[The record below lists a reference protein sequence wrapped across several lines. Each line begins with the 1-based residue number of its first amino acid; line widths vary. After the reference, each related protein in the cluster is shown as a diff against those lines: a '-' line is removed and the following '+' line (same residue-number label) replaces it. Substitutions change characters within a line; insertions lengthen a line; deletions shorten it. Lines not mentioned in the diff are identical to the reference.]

1 MCNLYSL
8 TPKRDAVA
16 QFFRVSHNRSVAF
29 EPLNAIFPKHVA
41 PVVRRAADG
50 EREIINMSW
59 GFMLLQQGRAPRPVT
74 NVRDDK
80 LRTSAFWRD
89 SFEQRRC
96 LVPASSF
103 CEPNGDVKP
112 ATWHWFAINGEEPRP
127 LFAFPGIW
135 RRYRGPVKKDGP
147 NVDIETYS
155 FLTTTPNS
163 LVSTINHERMPVLL
177 TREEEFESWL
187 RGSADEAFALARE
200 YPPQDM
206 RIVQEGFD
214 KEDLLKAP

>member
-8 TPKRDAVA
+8 NKKRDAVA
-16 QFFRVSHNRSVAF
+16 RFFRVSHNRPAAF
-29 EPLNAIFPKHVA
+29 EPLSAIFPRHMA
-41 PVVRRAADG
+41 PVVRQAADG
-50 EREIINMSW
+50 EREVVMMSW
-59 GFMLLQQGRAPRPVT
+59 GFMLLQKGRAPRPVT

-80 LRTSAFWRD
+80 ILTSTFWKP
-89 SFEQRRC
+89 SFQARRC

-112 ATWHWFAINGEEPRP
+112 ATWHWFAIKGAEERP

-135 RRYRGPVKKDGP
+135 KRYRGPVKKDGP
-147 NVDIETYS
+147 NVEIETYS

-177 TREEEFESWL
+177 TQEEEFETWL
-187 RGSADEAFALARE
+187 HGTLDEAFALARE
-200 YPPQDM
+200 YPPKQM
-206 RIVQEGFD
+206 RIVREGFD
-214 KEDLLKAP
+214 KHDLLTAA